1 MGRHLR
7 YKIRPRTKTTN
18 GIQLLTYK
26 LHDKFVFF
34 GIAAV
39 RILLWSNRSKHKWVK
54 KSNLVGG
61 LACLVTSASLCSTI
75 AIATGPWTG
84 PLSKDFQSLLKDRKL
99 VRSEKQKEGE
109 ADRMCHRNGWI
120 YASAIPEACATMFF
134 SSP

>member
-1 MGRHLR
+1 MDNSICKDGLR
-7 YKIRPRTKTTN
+7 EGVSRSTLMMKFRQTHANLISFFQCIDAHKLGGNTN

-75 AIATGPWTG
+75 AIATG
-84 PLSKDFQSLLKDRKL
+84 
-99 VRSEKQKEGE
+99 
-109 ADRMCHRNGWI
+109 H
-120 YASAIPEACATMFF
+120 
-134 SSP
+134 